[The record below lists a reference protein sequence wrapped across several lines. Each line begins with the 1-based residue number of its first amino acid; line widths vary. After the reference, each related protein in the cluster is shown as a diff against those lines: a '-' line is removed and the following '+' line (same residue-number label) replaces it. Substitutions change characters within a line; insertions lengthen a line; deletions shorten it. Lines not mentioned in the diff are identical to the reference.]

1 MSIRRTQRHRGFTLI
16 ELLVVIA
23 IIAIL
28 IALLL
33 PAVQQARE
41 SARRTQCKNNLKQF
55 GLAIH
60 NYEGTYGISPMNA
73 DSASYSPQARL
84 LPFIEQGNLQ
94 NLIDFRQPF
103 LTGPVSARVLNP
115 LYVNVANQVIP
126 SLLCPS
132 DVGPNTYTTTASPA
146 GTFAAN
152 NYMMSMG
159 SAQGTNYDDRYA
171 TDGIIWRMAGIRF
184 RDVTDGLSNTV
195 FMSEAIRGDG
205 ADITL
210 PAGTMDKFPYRKAL
224 NMTAGVSS
232 NSAGPGYNGGS
243 GWPSGIINN
252 PDLAAVAMNG
262 TNWRGG
268 AGGTGRGIGWIR
280 GLNMAVSTNG
290 YLTPNSRIP
299 DIMMHGIGFFAPR
312 SFHTGGAQV
321 LLGDG
326 AVRFL
331 SDNIDTRVHRSLHST
346 NGGEVVGE
354 F

>member
-1 MSIRRTQRHRGFTLI
+1 MHTSLRRSRGFTLI

-28 IALLL
+28 VALLL

-41 SARRTQCKNNLKQF
+41 SARRTQCKNNLKQL

-60 NYEGTYGISPMNA
+60 NYESTYGLIPMNS

-84 LPFIEQGNLQ
+84 LPYLEQTNLQ
-94 NLIDFRQPF
+94 NLIDFSQPF
-103 LTGPVSARVLNP
+103 LTGPVTNRILNP
-115 LYVNVANQVIP
+115 RYVNVANQVIP
-126 SLLCPS
+126 GFLCPS
-132 DVGPNTYTTTASPA
+132 DIGPNTYTTTSSPA
-146 GTFAAN
+146 GTFGAN
-152 NYMMSMG
+152 NYMMSLG
-159 SAQGTNYDDRYA
+159 SARGTFYDDRYP
-171 TDGIIWRMAGIRF
+171 TDGIVWRLAGAKF

-205 ADITL
+205 LDITL
-210 PAGTMDKFPYRKAL
+210 PAGTMDRFPYRKTL
-224 NMTAGVSS
+224 NMTSGVTS
-232 NSAGPGYNGGS
+232 NSAGPGYNGGA

-252 PDLAAVAMNG
+252 PDLSVVAMSG

-268 AGGTGRGIGWIR
+268 IGGTGRGIGWIR
-280 GLNMAVSTNG
+280 GLNLAVTTNG

-331 SDNIDTRVHRSLHST
+331 SDNIDANVHRSLHSKDA
-346 NGGEVVGE
+346 GDIVSE

>member
-1 MSIRRTQRHRGFTLI
+1 MKTTLQTRRGFTLI

-28 IALLL
+28 ISLLL

-41 SARRTQCKNNLKQF
+41 AARRTQCKNNLKQL
-55 GLAIH
+55 GLALH
-60 NYEGTYGISPMNA
+60 NYESTYSILPMNA

-84 LPFIEQGNLQ
+84 LPYMEQANLQ
-94 NLIDFRQPF
+94 GLIDFSQPF
-103 LTGPVSARVLNP
+103 LTGPVSNRILNP
-115 LYVNVANQVIP
+115 LYVNVANQVVP
-126 SLLCPS
+126 SFLCPS
-132 DVGPNTYTTTASPA
+132 DAGPNTYTSTSSPA
-146 GTFAAN
+146 GTFGAN
-152 NYMMSMG
+152 NYMMSLG
-159 SAQGTNYDDRYA
+159 SGTGTNYDDRYP
-171 TDGIIWRMAGIRF
+171 TDGIIWRMAGTRL

-205 ADITL
+205 FDITL
-210 PAGTMDKFPYRKAL
+210 PAGTMDRFPYRKTL
-224 NMTAGVSS
+224 NMTSGVTS
-232 NSAGPGYNGGS
+232 NPSGPGYNGGT
-243 GWPSGIINN
+243 GWPSGIISN
-252 PDLAAVAMNG
+252 PDLAAVAASG

-268 AGGTGRGIGWIR
+268 LGGTGRGVGWIR

-290 YLTPNSRIP
+290 YLTPNSRTP

-312 SFHTGGAQV
+312 SFHTGGAHV

-331 SDNIDTRVHRSLHST
+331 SDNIDAALHRSLSSK
-346 NGGEVVGE
+346 NGSEAVSE

>member
-1 MSIRRTQRHRGFTLI
+1 MNIPLRRSRGFTLI

-28 IALLL
+28 VALLL

-41 SARRTQCKNNLKQF
+41 SARRTQCKNNLKQL

-60 NYEGTYGISPMNA
+60 NYESTYGLIPMNS

-84 LPFIEQGNLQ
+84 LPYLEQANLQ

-103 LTGPVSARVLNP
+103 LTGPVTNRVLNP

-126 SLLCPS
+126 GFLCPS
-132 DVGPNTYTTTASPA
+132 DVGPSTYTTLSSPA
-146 GTFAAN
+146 GTFGAN

-159 SAQGTNYDDRYA
+159 SARGTFYDDRYPN
-171 TDGIIWRMAGIRF
+171 DGIIWRLAGAKF

-205 ADITL
+205 QDITL
-210 PAGTMDKFPYRKAL
+210 PAGTFDRFPYRKTL
-224 NMTAGVSS
+224 NMTAGVTS
-232 NSAGPGYNGGS
+232 NAAGPGYIGGA

-252 PDLAAVAMNG
+252 PDLALVAASG

-280 GLNMAVSTNG
+280 GLNLAVNTNG
-290 YLTPNSRIP
+290 YLTPNSRTP

-321 LLGDG
+321 LMGDG

-331 SDNIDTRVHRSLHST
+331 SENIDTSVHRSLHSKDA
-346 NGGEVVGE
+346 GDIVGE